1 MKLVKKLG
9 AITCIVLAMSLQTI
23 TIFAAEVQTITV
35 AKNVDLKVSV
45 DKIAEVEKEGTLSDI
60 TIEEKSVGDLTY
72 STDIDERTIA
82 LSLEDTDYI
91 FNSLPTVTLNKGFE
105 GLRKVEV
112 EYLNKKGTDK
122 NKIIIITLPRN
133 IDQKQRG
140 SLKISGLRIKADKEK
155 ITEGTL
161 SMGIGLL
168 SEEGYE
174 DVKVA
179 KCLNYGAS
187 LDIKKTYSLSAGDS
201 TAVSFIIQEGKS
213 DSLVSK
219 RDLDLSLNKGAFR
232 VDKDGNLMLKAIY
245 VNGENV
251 TSKAEINTHHVEDGK
266 CKSISLKVPG
276 IDNETRDRI
285 SIEGLE
291 IVADLGQSGNIIV
304 SVESR
309 DLDAPLTGV
318 IAEIEENTYVSVT
331 KMTGTYGVKKQVGG
345 AVVISEEEKRALE
358 IGEIRL
364 TFEGKDFI
372 DYIKVPEI
380 EVVEG
385 NIKLGKAYWEED
397 DVLVL
402 KVTKKSTIPSVIKIS
417 NFTYNVNNA
426 CPNGTFGVAVSGS
439 SIAPES
445 TGQGA
450 VIKFDDF
457 LTITDPVAPTP
468 LTPVTPSPEPITP
481 APSTPVTPAVSRV
494 TKFKIG
500 SSTYEMNGVSYTMD
514 AAAFSQGGRTMVPV
528 LYVAQAAGI
537 SQSNI
542 NYANGVITIKGDK
555 NVVLTLG
562 SNIMVC
568 DGQSSLMETMP
579 AVVNG
584 RTYVPVAEIAR
595 ALGIDVKW
603 DGVNQT
609 AIFTK

>member
-9 AITCIVLAMSLQTI
+9 VITCTILAMSLQT
-23 TIFAAEVQTITV
+23 TVTFATEVQTITV

-45 DKIAEVEKEGTLSDI
+45 DKIVEVEKEGTLSDI
-60 TIEEKSVGDLTY
+60 TIEERSVGDLTY
-72 STDIDERTIA
+72 STDIDERTIT
-82 LSLEDTDYI
+82 LSLEGTDYT
-91 FNSLPTVTLNKGFE
+91 FNGLPTVTLSKGFE
-105 GLRKVEV
+105 GLKNVEI
-112 EYLNKKGTDK
+112 EYFNKKGTDK
-122 NKIIIITLPRN
+122 NKVVVITLPRN
-133 IDQKQRG
+133 INQKQKG
-140 SLKISGLRIKADKEK
+140 SLKISGLRIKTVTEK
-155 ITEGTL
+155 MTEGTL

-168 SEEGYE
+168 SEQEYE

-179 KCLNYGAS
+179 KCLSYGAS
-187 LDIKKTYSLSAGDS
+187 LDIKKTYSVSAGDS
-201 TAVSFIIQEGKS
+201 TAVSFSIQEGKS
-213 DSLVSK
+213 DSLVSE
-219 RDLDLSLNKGAFR
+219 RDFELSLNKGAFR
-232 VDKDGNLMLKAIY
+232 VDKDGDLMLKAIY
-245 VNGENV
+245 VNGDNV
-251 TSKAEINTHHVEDGK
+251 TSKAEINTYHVEDGK
-266 CKSISLKVPG
+266 CKSISVSVPG
-276 IDNETRDRI
+276 LEDTRRDRI

-291 IVADLGQSGNIIV
+291 VVADLGQSGNIIV
-304 SVESR
+304 TVESR
-309 DLDAPLTGV
+309 SLDAPLTGV
-318 IAEIEENTYVSVT
+318 IAEIEESTYVSVT

-345 AVVISEEEKRALE
+345 AIVISEEEKRALGL
-358 IGEIRL
+358 GEIRL
-364 TFEGKDFI
+364 TFEGKNFI
-372 DYIKVPEI
+372 EYIKVPDI

-385 NIKLGKAYWEED
+385 DIKLGKAYWEED

-417 NFTYNVNNA
+417 NFTYNVNDA
-426 CPNGTFGVAVSGS
+426 CPNGTFGVTVSGS

-450 VIKFDDF
+450 VLKFEDF
-457 LTITDPVAPTP
+457 LTITDQVAPTP
-468 LTPVTPSPEPITP
+468 SKPVTPNPAPAIP
-481 APSTPVTPAVSRV
+481 APSKPVTPAVSRV
-494 TKFKIG
+494 TKFKLG

-555 NVVLTLG
+555 NVILTLG

-579 AVVNG
+579 VVVNG

-603 DGVNQT
+603 DSVNQT